1 METQITCRYPKKGIN
16 TRRIRTNLTKILK
29 GLGCHKCELSL
40 LLTDDQEIAELNY
53 RFLKRQGPTNVL
65 AFPMR
70 ENDASEPET
79 PLLGDIVISLDAA
92 LRDAKTA
99 GETFQET
106 LDRLIVHGLL
116 HLVGYDHE
124 ISEEEGLR
132 MDKEMHRLLA
142 LMK

>member
-1 METQITCRYPKKGIN
+1 
-16 TRRIRTNLTKILK
+16 
-29 GLGCHKCELSL
+29 L
-40 LLTDDQEIAELNY
+40 LFTDDQEIAELNY
-53 RFLKRQGPTNVL
+53 RFLNREGPTNVL

-70 ENDASEPET
+70 ENGSSEPES
-79 PLLGDIVISLDAA
+79 PMLGDIVISLDAVM
-92 LRDAKTA
+92 RDAKTS

-124 ISEEEGLR
+124 ISEKESQR
-132 MDKEMHRLLA
+132 MNKETDRLLA

>member
-1 METQITCRYPKKGIN
+1 
-16 TRRIRTNLTKILK
+16 
-29 GLGCHKCELSL
+29 
-40 LLTDDQEIAELNY
+40 
-53 RFLKRQGPTNVL
+53 
-65 AFPMR
+65 MR